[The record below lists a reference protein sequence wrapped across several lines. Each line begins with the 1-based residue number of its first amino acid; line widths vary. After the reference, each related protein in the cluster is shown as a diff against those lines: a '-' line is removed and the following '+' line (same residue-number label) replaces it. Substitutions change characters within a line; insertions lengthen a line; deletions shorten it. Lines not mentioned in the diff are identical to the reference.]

1 MKNVK
6 ILRKLSQLRPFWVA
20 GGSHRKKIFF
30 YYYLTGQYVSF
41 LWQNFCCK
49 AYQWP
54 KKALILENSSK
65 IGRKSPKYPPRAL
78 FGGPTKIFFY
88 KMLHHIIMNVFYDKS
103 FALKSKIKN
112 FKIFRMLLALK
123 IKKLA
128 KSGTMDRM
136 ILGEFAIFH
145 SQGPPGQENHGGTR
159 SMGGVQYPPMYLPH
173 YKSKICF
180 QEKTSTKR
188 KKISFQKQED

>member
-1 MKNVK
+1 
-6 ILRKLSQLRPFWVA
+6 
-20 GGSHRKKIFF
+20 
-30 YYYLTGQYVSF
+30 
-41 LWQNFCCK
+41 
-49 AYQWP
+49 
-54 KKALILENSSK
+54 
-65 IGRKSPKYPPRAL
+65 
-78 FGGPTKIFFY
+78 
-88 KMLHHIIMNVFYDKS
+88 MNVFYDKS

-159 SMGGVQYPPMYLPH
+159 SMGGGCNTPPCICPTI
-173 YKSKICF
+173 SKTDRLANDI
-180 QEKTSTKR
+180 
-188 KKISFQKQED
+188 KKIVG

>member
-1 MKNVK
+1 
-6 ILRKLSQLRPFWVA
+6 
-20 GGSHRKKIFF
+20 
-30 YYYLTGQYVSF
+30 
-41 LWQNFCCK
+41 
-49 AYQWP
+49 
-54 KKALILENSSK
+54 
-65 IGRKSPKYPPRAL
+65 
-78 FGGPTKIFFY
+78 
-88 KMLHHIIMNVFYDKS
+88 MNVFYDKS

-173 YKSKICF
+173 Y
-180 QEKTSTKR
+180 STW
-188 KKISFQKQED
+188 

>member
-1 MKNVK
+1 
-6 ILRKLSQLRPFWVA
+6 
-20 GGSHRKKIFF
+20 
-30 YYYLTGQYVSF
+30 
-41 LWQNFCCK
+41 
-49 AYQWP
+49 
-54 KKALILENSSK
+54 
-65 IGRKSPKYPPRAL
+65 
-78 FGGPTKIFFY
+78 
-88 KMLHHIIMNVFYDKS
+88 MNVFYDKS

-159 SMGGVQYPPMYLPH
+159 SMGGGAIPPHVSAPLNRV
-173 YKSKICF
+173 F
-180 QEKTSTKR
+180 LRAWFGQA
-188 KKISFQKQED
+188 SFFIGDK